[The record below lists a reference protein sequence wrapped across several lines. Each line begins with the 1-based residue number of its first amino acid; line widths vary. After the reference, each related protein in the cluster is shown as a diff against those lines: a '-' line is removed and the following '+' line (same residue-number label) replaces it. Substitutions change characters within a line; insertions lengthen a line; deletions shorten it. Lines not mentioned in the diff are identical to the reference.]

1 MGRRQSKVGK
11 RGGMKAAG
19 TSLASGRKAE
29 SSHFS
34 PKLPSLTP
42 ELNNFTKH
50 TNKEEQLRSALIN
63 NL

>member
-1 MGRRQSKVGK
+1 
-11 RGGMKAAG
+11 MKAAG
-19 TSLASGRKAE
+19 TSLTSRRKAE
-29 SSHFS
+29 RSHFS

-50 TNKEEQLRSALIN
+50 TNKEEQLISALIN